1 MSSRTRAIVLAITAP
16 VVVFAIVG
24 GLLGTV
30 MAREDT
36 YQHLKIFDDVVSLI
50 SSNYV
55 EPVNI
60 DKVMRGAMNGL
71 VDSLDP
77 DSAYLSSDEVKQ
89 AESGAAL
96 PAGDLGI
103 ELTRQYYLRVLAAR
117 DNSPASRA
125 GLRTGDYVRAINDQP
140 TRDMS
145 VWQGTR
151 ALRGAVGSKVTLT
164 IFRGNAADPH
174 VVTLTREAQTP
185 SEVTARIAAPGVGY
199 VRVPAIGPRTAD
211 QVKLQVA
218 DVTKNGATK
227 LVIDI
232 RRSAS
237 GTYDQGLALARL
249 FVPKGTLAVRE
260 TKGVAAKDTI
270 VANSGDGSISLPAVV
285 LMDNGTSGAAELF
298 ASALLGNQ
306 RADLV
311 GEHTIGRAGV
321 QKLVKLPGGSG
332 LWLTTVRYL
341 TPAGGPLHEK
351 GLEPT
356 VAVESPEVEF
366 GQPAPATDIM
376 LDKAI
381 EHVQLTQA
389 PAARVARAT
398 PPQTPIWLAEKKAA

>member
-1 MSSRTRAIVLAITAP
+1 MSSRTRVIVLAITAP

-77 DSAYLSSDEVKQ
+77 DSAYLSPDEVKQ
-89 AESGAAL
+89 AEGGAPA

-117 DNSPASRA
+117 DNSPAAKA
-125 GLRTGDYVRAINDQP
+125 GLRTGDYVRAINDIP

-145 VWQGTR
+145 VWQGMR

-174 VVTLTREAQTP
+174 VVSMIREALSP
-185 SEVTARIAAPGVGY
+185 LDVTGRIAAPGVGY
-199 VRVPAIGPRTAD
+199 VRVSSIGPRTAD
-211 QVKLQVA
+211 QMKSQIAEVG
-218 DVTKNGATK
+218 KNGATK

-232 RRSAS
+232 RRTAS
-237 GTYDQGLALARL
+237 GSYDQGIALARL
-249 FVPKGTLAVRE
+249 FVAKGTLALRE
-260 TKGVAAKDTI
+260 TKGAPAKDTI
-270 VANSGDGSISLPAVV
+270 AANPGDGAVTLPAVV

-298 ASALLGNQ
+298 ASALNGNQ

-311 GEHTIGRAGV
+311 GEHTIGRTGI

-341 TPAGGPLHEK
+341 TPAGTPLHEK

-356 VAVESPEVEF
+356 VSVEGPEVEF
-366 GQPAPATDIM
+366 GQPAPSTDTA
-376 LDKAI
+376 LEKAI
-381 EHVQLTQA
+381 EHVQLVPVA
-389 PAARVARAT
+389 AAARVARVA
-398 PPQTPIWLAEKKAA
+398 PVWLAEKKAA